1 MGSVCGSKSD
11 GRAIEGREGEAIE
24 VPSVSSSSAGKGT
37 TDEER
42 LLASRRKAELDE
54 QRSQSFWS
62 GLESDDQSE
71 EHTLEWLNAIIEVV
85 YPRFNKA
92 MRAEILPMVQ
102 QEVTSKIT
110 GLSGVSAIT
119 INSFDFG
126 STPPVVGPLDVSKRS
141 VATGNGQAIEIRWKL
156 RWESDC
162 DINMKIATTFKE
174 FTMGLT
180 KLSLSGEVTALLCPI
195 MKVLPCVAAVQV
207 YMVSPPTL
215 DFQLQGTFRSMGDG
229 MAQLLTGFV
238 RNGVLKAFQQQIVE
252 PNRMMILTPVVKLFQ
267 GKLEMNASTKV
278 DDPTS
283 LKHPRPEILA
293 EIGAI
298 EAKGLTAKDWNMSG
312 GSSDP
317 YAVIRLGACDFRTKT
332 IKKNVNPVWGK
343 EGFGDFLVFNM
354 RQQVQVEVQDDD
366 TLQDDLIGRLPP
378 LTFGE
383 FAKRSPE
390 DWYDIFEAKPPNSKP
405 PKNPAQLATD
415 KGQGDGERAATGKV
429 KIGFSLFAF
438 SSDPETVKNPPKKKT
453 KGTSFMQ
460 VQVKCLR
467 GLSEEHARGAKVNVK
482 VEGENNYTKGSKYVA
497 SKNRSDADATS
508 QRLAEHLILEE
519 HEAPET
525 VAKVSGLDLET
536 VHAIIRQKP
545 SFTCRWFEGLDIV
558 LEDAMKARI
567 EVEVELKG
575 GGTLRA
581 QPPLMMVSHL
591 LQAPDMTFDTTMRLD
606 DVSEGGSHSKGLFSS
621 RLKVQ
626 RAHTDPLKTTS
637 SEPTPGTPAKRGS
650 MFSQAKFQSE
660 PTPGTPAKRGSMFS
674 QAAHATGMD
683 KVIDK
688 AQHVL
693 HLDSRDSEIE
703 HHEVYDLE
711 VTFSLYGL
719 TPYRRELLE
728 PASPGTSPKLAI

>member
-1 MGSVCGSKSD
+1 MGSACGSKSD
-11 GRAIEGREGEAIE
+11 GRAIEGSEGETIA

-42 LLASRRKAELDE
+42 RLASRRKAELDE

-62 GLESDDQSE
+62 GLESDGQGE
-71 EHTLEWLNAIIEVV
+71 EHTLEWLNAIIEEV

-126 STPPVVGPLDVSKRS
+126 AVPPVVGPLDVSKRS
-141 VATGNGQAIEIRWKL
+141 VATGNGQAIEIRWKM
-156 RWESDC
+156 RWKSDC

-252 PNRMMILTPVVKLFQ
+252 PNRMMILTPVLKLFQ

-298 EAKGLTAKDWNMSG
+298 EAKGLTAKDWSMSG

-383 FAKRSPE
+383 FAKRAPE
-390 DWYDIFEAKPPNSKP
+390 DWYDIFEA
-405 PKNPAQLATD
+405 NPAQLATD

-429 KIGFSLFAF
+429 KIGYSLFAF

-453 KGTSFMQ
+453 KWTSFMQ

-467 GLSEEHARGAKVNVK
+467 GLSEEQARGAKVNVK
-482 VEGENNYTKGSKYVA
+482 VEGENHYTKGSKYVA

-545 SFTCRWFEGLDIV
+545 SFTCRWFECLDIG

-567 EVEVELKG
+567 EVEIELKG

-581 QPPLMMVSHL
+581 QTSSHMMVSHL
-591 LQAPDMTFDTTMRLD
+591 LKAPDMTFDTSMRLEHG
-606 DVSEGGSHSKGLFSS
+606 SQGGSKGPSS
-621 RLKVQ
+621 RRSVQ
-626 RAHTDPLKTTS
+626 RAHTYGATS
-637 SEPTPGTPAKRGS
+637 SEPTPVTPRASLR
-650 MFSQAKFQSE
+650 A
-660 PTPGTPAKRGSMFS
+660 RVS
-674 QAAHATGMD
+674 QAAHATGID

-693 HLDSRDSEIE
+693 HLEHRESEIE

>member
-11 GRAIEGREGEAIE
+11 GRAIEGREGETIA

-42 LLASRRKAELDE
+42 RLASRRKAELDE
-54 QRSQSFWS
+54 LRSQSFWS

-71 EHTLEWLNAIIEVV
+71 EHTLEWLNAIIKEV

-156 RWESDC
+156 RWDSDC
-162 DINMKIATTFKE
+162 DINMKIQTTFKE

-298 EAKGLTAKDWNMSG
+298 EAKGLTAKDWNISG
-312 GSSDP
+312 GASSDP
-317 YAVIRLGACDFRTKT
+317 YAMIRLGACNFRTKT

-343 EGFGDFLVFNM
+343 EGFSDFLVFNM

-383 FAKRSPE
+383 FAKRAPE
-390 DWYDIFEAKPPNSKP
+390 DWYDIFEA
-405 PKNPAQLATD
+405 NPAQLATD

-429 KIGFSLFAF
+429 KIGYSLFAF
-438 SSDPETVKNPPKKKT
+438 SSDPETVKNPPNKKT

-581 QPPLMMVSHL
+581 QTSSLMMISHI
-591 LQAPDMTFDTTMRLD
+591 LQAPDMTFDTTMRLT
-606 DVSEGGSHSKGLFSS
+606 HAPS
-621 RLKVQ
+621 RRNVQ
-626 RAHTDPLKTTS
+626 RAQTVGTT
-637 SEPTPGTPAKRGS
+637 T
-650 MFSQAKFQSE
+650 SE

-688 AQHVL
+688 AQHAL
-693 HLDSRDSEIE
+693 HLDHRDLEIE

-728 PASPGTSPKLAI
+728 PPSLGPSPNLAI